1 MGLQIPRYPE
11 PIEMRTGEDFL
22 KSFSYWAQ
30 LIGGR
35 FSDRT
40 ERNELAGQWCMEYF
54 GVPDTT
60 WEGGVWN
67 FSNGKFYFKNESD
80 RSMFVLRWS

>member
-11 PIEMRTGEDFL
+11 PIELRTGKDYL
-22 KSFSYWAQ
+22 KSFSYYVHI
-30 LIGGR
+30 IGGS
-35 FSDRT
+35 FSSRQ
-40 ERNELAGQWCMEYF
+40 ERIEQAALWCTEYF
-54 GVPDTT
+54 GVPATT

-67 FSNGKFYFKNESD
+67 FSNGKFYFKNVED